1 MKRKFVRGLDEHLSD
16 RYPMFSGLS
25 VDWPMNNGIPPH
37 IRDSEARS
45 HDFGLVNQGYLGYM
59 EIGYTA
65 REVDLLRVARGAA
78 RQAVRGEAVRAR
90 RLPCRAREPQG
101 GCPVSIH
108 IPQVIE
114 LIGKGNFREALELME
129 ASNPLPDVT
138 GRVCPQE
145 LQCQGVCLQ
154 KLPIAIGQLEWFL
167 PEREKIV
174 NPEGAARRFAG
185 VRDPWEVASR
195 PPVAIVGS
203 GPAGLINAYLLSAEG
218 FPVTVFEA
226 FHALGGRSA
235 LRHP

>member
-1 MKRKFVRGLDEHLSD
+1 
-16 RYPMFSGLS
+16 
-25 VDWPMNNGIPPH
+25 MNNGIPPY
-37 IRDSEARS
+37 IRDSESRS

-59 EIGYTA
+59 ELGYTP
-65 REVDLLRVARGAA
+65 RDVDLFVWLEVLRDKQCEEKPCELGAFLA
-78 RQAVRGEAVRAR
+78 EHS
-90 RLPCRAREPQG
+90 EPKG

-108 IPQVIE
+108 IPQVID

-174 NPEGAARRFAG
+174 NPDGAARKLAG
-185 VRDPWEVASR
+185 HRDPWEAAHSPAGRDRRVRACRPHQRLPPLHVRASR
-195 PPVAIVGS
+195 SPCSRRSTPLVEC
-203 GPAGLINAYLLSAEG
+203 SATAS
-218 FPVTVFEA
+218 PS
-226 FHALGGRSA
+226 SA
-235 LRHP
+235 CPTS